1 MSVTPKHLPHAK
13 VAKAAKETETNPLRP
28 SRPLR
33 EENSLFR
40 SWTGP
45 LTRELVQRAGEF
57 GLGNVPAKFAPE
69 LTTRSTCGFCS
80 TGCSLDVHLKDGA
93 AVNLTPTADYPVNL
107 GMACP
112 KGWEALNC
120 LAAPDRATA
129 PLLRQADGSMQT
141 VTWDKAMQTFVAK
154 FKAIMTEH
162 GPESVAFLSTG
173 QICTEEMALLGC
185 LWKFGMGA
193 LHCDSNTRQCM
204 ATAHA
209 AYKQSFGFDAPP
221 FTYADFELS
230 DTLVFIGAN
239 PCIAH
244 PIMWQR
250 VLRNKNQPHI
260 IVVDP
265 RRTETAMNATQH
277 LPLAPKSDLTLLYGL
292 ANLLVQ
298 NGWVDREFIAQST
311 TGYAEFAEFVRQFTP
326 DKVAAETGLTVGEI
340 YRGAE
345 SIHRGKAVSFWW
357 TMGVN
362 QSHEATRTAQAII
375 NLALMTGNI
384 GKPGTGPN
392 SITGQCNAMGSRL
405 YANVTSLIGGRDF
418 MKAEHR
424 AQVAALLN
432 IPLDAI
438 PTKNSWA
445 YDQIVDGIRDGKI
458 KALWVIATNP
468 SHSWGA
474 KVAAGILPAGEPGFQ
489 PGGRSV
495 AGKTPANNSAV
506 VTDASPN
513 PDGKMPPST
522 SGRMPDST
530 SVEAILDQLDFLIVQ
545 DMFTTTD
552 TAQRADLLLPA
563 AGWGEKEGTFIN
575 SERRIGL
582 TKKVSRAPGEAL
594 SDFNIFRLLAH
605 YWGCGEMFAEWS
617 SPEAAFQILKRLS
630 AGQPCDITGIGDY
643 QHLDASGG
651 IQWPLPELGLGSG
664 VLGLGGMGDRE
675 PQTPDAIPQP
685 QPERRLFADG
695 KFFTPDG
702 KAKFLFDQPRPVAEP
717 TDAAF
722 PFVLLTGRGT
732 SAQWHTNTRTGK
744 SAVLRTLYPAN
755 AYVEIHPKDLARLGL
770 VANQPVTVRSRRGR
784 IECAAV
790 ASPSVQPGQVFI
802 PMHYDVTNQLT
813 RTEYDPHSRQPSYK
827 YCAVQLEKVL

>member
-1 MSVTPKHLPHAK
+1 MNGNTSNPQPPTSNTQPAACERPEPMGGATFEVAGSKLP
-13 VAKAAKETETNPLRP
+13 
-28 SRPLR
+28 SQ
-33 EENSLFR
+33 NSLLR
-40 SWTGP
+40 QWHGP
-45 LTRELVQRAGEF
+45 LTRELVQRPGEF
-57 GLGNVPAKFAPE
+57 GLGNVPAKHTPE
-69 LTTRSTCGFCS
+69 ATTRATCGFCS
-80 TGCSLDVHLKDGA
+80 TGCSLDIHLKDGA
-93 AVNLTPTADYPVNL
+93 AVNLTPTVDYPVNL

-129 PLLRQADGSMQT
+129 PLRRQPDGSMQAI
-141 VTWDKAMQTFVAK
+141 TWDEAMQEFVAK
-154 FKAIMTEH
+154 FKAIMAEH

-173 QICTEEMALLGC
+173 QICTEELALLGC

-204 ATAHA
+204 ATSHV

-250 VLRNKNQPHI
+250 VLRNKNHPHI
-260 IVVDP
+260 IVIDP
-265 RRTETAMNATQH
+265 RRTETAMNAAQH

-298 NGWVDREFIAQST
+298 NGWVDRDFIAQST

-326 DKVAAETGLTVGEI
+326 DKVAAETGVTVGEI
-340 YRGAE
+340 YRCAE

-362 QSHEATRTAQAII
+362 QSHEAVRTAQAII

-384 GKPGTGPN
+384 GKPGTGAN

-424 AQVAALLN
+424 AQVAGLLN
-432 IPLDAI
+432 LPLDVI
-438 PTKNSWA
+438 PSQNSWA
-445 YDQIVDGIRDGKI
+445 YDQIIDGIRNGKI

-468 SHSWGA
+468 THSWGA
-474 KVAAGILPAGEPGFQ
+474 RIPGSRRREEAESQ
-489 PGGRSV
+489 TNNPPPHVGGD
-495 AGKTPANNSAV
+495 
-506 VTDASPN
+506 DA
-513 PDGKMPPST
+513 
-522 SGRMPDST
+522 
-530 SVEAILDQLDFLIVQ
+530 LDVLLAKLDFLVVQ

-582 TKKVSRAPGEAL
+582 TKKVSCAPGEAL

-605 YWGCGEMFAEWS
+605 YWGCGQMFAEWN

-630 AGQPCDITGIGDY
+630 AGQPCDITGVADY
-643 QHLDASGG
+643 KQLDECGG
-651 IQWPLPELGLGSG
+651 IQWPWRGELNGETVKSLNESG
-664 VLGLGGMGDRE
+664 ASN
-675 PQTPDAIPQP
+675 DATALTNHSFNQSLIPP
-685 QPERRLFADG
+685 RERRLFADG

-702 KAKFLFDQPRPVAEP
+702 KAKFLFDPPRPVAEP
-717 TDAAF
+717 TNEEF
-722 PFVLLTGRGT
+722 PLVMLTGRGT

-755 AYVEIHPKDLARLGL
+755 PYVEIHPSDLARLGL
-770 VANQPVTVRSRRGR
+770 VANKPVAVLSRRGR
-784 IECAAV
+784 IECTAV

-802 PMHYDVTNQLT
+802 PMHYAVTNQLT

-827 YCAVQLEKVL
+827 YCAVRLERIVP

>member
-1 MSVTPKHLPHAK
+1 MSAV
-13 VAKAAKETETNPLRP
+13 KENTLLRQWHGSLTEDLVLRP
-28 SRPLR
+28 
-33 EENSLFR
+33 
-40 SWTGP
+40 GD
-45 LTRELVQRAGEF
+45 F
-57 GLGNVPAKFAPE
+57 GLGQVPAKYAPTA
-69 LTTRSTCGFCS
+69 TTRATCGFCS
-80 TGCSLDVHLKDGA
+80 TGCSLDIHLKDGV
-93 AVNLTPTADYPVNL
+93 AVNLTPTTDYPVNL

-120 LAAPDRATA
+120 LSAPDRATA
-129 PLLRQADGSMQT
+129 PLLRQPDGSMRAT
-141 VTWDKAMQTFVAK
+141 TWDDAMKTFVAK
-154 FKAIMTEH
+154 FKNIMAEH

-173 QICTEEMALLGC
+173 QICTEELALLGT

-204 ATAHA
+204 ATSHV

-230 DTLVFIGAN
+230 DTMIFIGAN

-250 VLRNKNQPHI
+250 VLRNKNNPHI
-260 IVVDP
+260 VVVDP

-277 LPLAPKSDLTLLYGL
+277 LPLAPKSDLTLLYGI

-298 NGWVDREFIAQST
+298 NGWVDREFIEQST

-340 YRGAE
+340 YRCAE

-362 QSHEATRTAQAII
+362 QSHEAVRTAQAII

-384 GKPGTGPN
+384 GKPGTGAN

-424 AQVAALLN
+424 AQVAGLLN
-432 IPLDAI
+432 IPLDVI
-438 PTKNSWA
+438 PAKNSWA
-445 YDQIVDGIRDGKI
+445 YDQIIDGIRDGKI

-468 SHSWGA
+468 THSWGA
-474 KVAAGILPAGEPGFQ
+474 KVEKQNGATPALTPALSPEEREKRSLSRAESGAISGSTILRESVNAQLLSPL
-489 PGGRSV
+489 PGGEGQGE
-495 AGKTPANNSAV
+495 GKRGNSSINQIF
-506 VTDASPN
+506 DH
-513 PDGKMPPST
+513 
-522 SGRMPDST
+522 
-530 SVEAILDQLDFLIVQ
+530 LDFLVVQ

-552 TAQRADLLLPA
+552 TAKHADLLLPA

-594 SDFNIFRLLAH
+594 TDFNIFRLLAH

-617 SPEAAFQILKRLS
+617 SPEAAFQILKKLS
-630 AGQPCDITGIGDY
+630 AGQPCDITGITDY
-643 QHLDASGG
+643 KHLDECGG
-651 IQWPLPELGLGSG
+651 VQWPLPAESYKVQVEGCKFSSATVSG
-664 VLGLGGMGDRE
+664 NL
-675 PQTPDAIPQP
+675 QP
-685 QPERRLFADG
+685 STFNFQPEKERRLFADG

-702 KAKFLFDQPRPVAEP
+702 KAKFLFDAPRPVAEP
-717 TDAAF
+717 TDEQF
-722 PFVLLTGRGT
+722 PFVMLTGRGT

-744 SAVLRTLYPAN
+744 SAILRTLYPAN
-755 AYVEIHPKDLARLGL
+755 AYVEIHPSDLAQLGL
-770 VANQPVTVRSRRGR
+770 VANKPVAVISRRGR

-790 ASPSVQPGQVFI
+790 ASPSVQPGHIFI

-827 YCAVQLEKVL
+827 YCAVRLEKVEATKP